1 MRDGPR
7 LFLAHHYL
15 LFYFG
20 VMHLETFK
28 VFCDVVET
36 GGFSRAASKNFL
48 TQSAVSQQ
56 IRSLEEHY
64 GRQLVERSR
73 GRIRLTQAGET
84 LYQVGKE
91 ISQKYRQIEE
101 SLQALS
107 RSVAGSVRVTTVYSV
122 GLYEL
127 SAPLK
132 RYLRTFPKVE
142 VHLEYTRVNKIYEDV
157 SRGDIDLGIVAYA
170 SKRPQIVVTP
180 FREDRLVLVC
190 APQHSF
196 AQFHSLPMKKLDRE
210 KFVGFERNI
219 PTRRALD
226 RIFRQHHVKVQ
237 YMTEVD
243 NIETVKRIVELGS
256 SLAIV
261 PEPSIVQE
269 VQNETLKVIPFTD
282 EVVMRPLGIISKRSR
297 RFTPAV
303 HEFVNFLK
311 GESQPGATQE
321 STQESNQTLQAT
333 L

>member
-1 MRDGPR
+1 MG
-7 LFLAHHYL
+7 LVAFLAHHRL
-15 LFYFG
+15 SFYIR

-28 VFCDVVET
+28 IFCDVIET
-36 GGFSRAASKNFL
+36 GSFSLAASKNFL

-56 IRSLEEHY
+56 IRRLEEHY
-64 GRQLVERSR
+64 DRQLIERSR
-73 GRIRLTQAGET
+73 GCIRLTQAGEA
-84 LYQVGKE
+84 LYQIGKE

-101 SLQALS
+101 GLQALS
-107 RSVAGSVRVTTVYSV
+107 RSVTGSVRVTTVHSV

-127 SAPLK
+127 SSPLK
-132 RYLRTFPKVE
+132 RYLQTFPEVK

-157 SRGDIDLGIVAYA
+157 SRENIDLGIVAYA
-170 SKRPQIVVTP
+170 SKRPQILVTP

-190 APQHSF
+190 APQHPF
-196 AQFHSLPMKKLDRE
+196 AQFHSLPMKKLDKE
-210 KFVGFERNI
+210 KFVGFARDI

-226 RIFRQHHVKVQ
+226 RIFRQHHVRVQ

-256 SLAIV
+256 SIAIV

-269 VQNETLKVIPFTD
+269 VQNKTLKVIPFTD
-282 EVVMRPLGIISKRSR
+282 EVVMRPLGIISKWGR

-303 HEFVNFLK
+303 QEFVNFLK
-311 GESQPGATQE
+311 GESQPGAAQE
-321 STQESNQTLQAT
+321 SKDSNQALQAT